1 MPATLTSRIPQIVL
15 SLNPRVDGAL
25 KVGAEAISQEAK
37 QRVPVET
44 GTLRDA
50 IHVDS
55 SGVGGGWS
63 VIAGDDDAFYG
74 HIIEHG
80 GVNTPPHPFLIPA
93 AESQRDSVAAA
104 VTAVLR
110 TL

>member
-1 MPATLTSRIPQIVL
+1 MPATLTSRIPQIIL

-50 IHVDS
+50 IHVAS

-104 VTAVLR
+104 VSAVLK